1 MQIYKED
8 DSMSSE
14 DPAASSSVS
23 PLPSPSPSP
32 LPSPPANQSHS
43 DSNDSVTEPE
53 RRPSPPV
60 RRAHLA
66 RPLDEEFL
74 EVRDW
79 RTAGGID
86 Y

>member
-14 DPAASSSVS
+14 DPAASSSAS
-23 PLPSPSPSP
+23 PLPSP
-32 LPSPPANQSHS
+32 LPSPPVNQSHS
-43 DSNDSVTEPE
+43 DPDDSVTEPE